1 MTNIIDTAIEALEEK
16 LQGKNVD
23 FSAKFEIEN
32 EGSIIVDN
40 NGVRASS
47 EDTDCTLIAS
57 AETFQDILSGET
69 NPTSAFMSGNLKVEG
84 SMGVAMQLGN
94 ILGW

>member
-1 MTNIIDTAIEALEEK
+1 MTNIIDTAIRTLEEK
-16 LQGKNVD
+16 LQGKSID

-32 EGSIIVDN
+32 EGSIIVDST
-40 NGVRASS
+40 GVKASS
-47 EDTDCTLIAS
+47 EDADCTLIAT

-69 NPTSAFMSGNLKVEG
+69 NPTSAFMSGSLKVEG

-94 ILGW
+94 MLG

>member
-1 MTNIIDTAIEALEEK
+1 MTNIIDTAIKALEEK
-16 LQGKNVD
+16 LQGKSVD

-94 ILGW
+94 ILG

>member
-94 ILGW
+94 ILG

>member
-1 MTNIIDTAIEALEEK
+1 MTNIIETAIKALEEK
-16 LQGKNVD
+16 LQGKSVD

-94 ILGW
+94 ILG

>member
-32 EGSIIVDN
+32 EGSIVVDN

-94 ILGW
+94 ILG

>member
-1 MTNIIDTAIEALEEK
+1 MTNIIDTAIKSLEEK
-16 LQGKNVD
+16 LDGKSID

-32 EGSIIVDN
+32 EGSVVVDS

-57 AETFQDILSGET
+57 TETFQDILSGET
-69 NPTSAFMSGNLKVEG
+69 NPTSAFMSGSLKVEG

-94 ILGW
+94 ILG

>member
-1 MTNIIDTAIEALEEK
+1 MTKIIDTAIKTLEKK
-16 LQGKNVD
+16 LQGKNID

-32 EGSIIVDN
+32 EGSIIVDS
-40 NGVRASS
+40 NGVRAAS
-47 EDTDCTLIAS
+47 ENTDCTLIAS

-94 ILGW
+94 ILG

>member
-1 MTNIIDTAIEALEEK
+1 MTNIIDTAIKALEKK
-16 LQGKNVD
+16 LHGKSLD

-32 EGSIIVDN
+32 EGSVLIDN

-47 EDTDCTLIAS
+47 EEADCTLIAS
-57 AETFQDILSGET
+57 AETFQDILSGEI

-84 SMGVAMQLGN
+84 SMGVAMQLGS
-94 ILGW
+94 IIG

>member
-1 MTNIIDTAIEALEEK
+1 MTNIIETAIKALEEK
-16 LQGKNVD
+16 LQGKSVD

-32 EGSIIVDN
+32 EGSIIVDS
-40 NGVRASS
+40 NGVRAAS
-47 EDTDCTLIAS
+47 ENTDCTLIAS

-94 ILGW
+94 ILG

>member
-16 LQGKNVD
+16 LQGKSVD

-94 ILGW
+94 ILG

>member
-1 MTNIIDTAIEALEEK
+1 MTNIIETAIKTLEEK
-16 LQGKNVD
+16 LQGKSVD

-94 ILGW
+94 ILG